1 MDGYGVRPV
10 CPSLSRSVGRRTQKG
25 TDLREL
31 SPMGRHTCD
40 KYNDRDEL
48 LSVGMKAH
56 TTQSEYKEGGISGPG
71 SEDGYD

>member
-1 MDGYGVRPV
+1 M
-10 CPSLSRSVGRRTQKG
+10 LQG